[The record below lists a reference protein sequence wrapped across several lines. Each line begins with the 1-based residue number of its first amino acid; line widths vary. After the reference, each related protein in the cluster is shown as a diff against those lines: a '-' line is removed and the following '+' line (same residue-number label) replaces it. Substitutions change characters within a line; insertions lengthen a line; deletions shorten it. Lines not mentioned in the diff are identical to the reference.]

1 MTDFRWGMLLGGFL
15 VALGAA
21 AVQVAGAQQTA
32 PNVIPGCIYNAT
44 PPTLTDRQSTV
55 LQCDVN
61 GKLKVT
67 TS

>member
-1 MTDFRWGMLLGGFL
+1 MKQVLWM
-15 VALGAA
+15 ALGAA
-21 AVQVAGAQQTA
+21 IAAAIGVATAQQTS
-32 PNVIPGCIYNAT
+32 PNVIPGCIYNSS
-44 PPTLTDRQSTV
+44 PPTLTNGQSTV

>member
-1 MTDFRWGMLLGGFL
+1 MKQILWMG
-15 VALGAA
+15 LGALISA
-21 AVQVAGAQQTA
+21 AIGAAIAQSPQG
-32 PNVIPGCIYNAT
+32 PNVIPGCVYNAT
-44 PPTLTDRQSTV
+44 PPTLSDKQQTT

>member
-1 MTDFRWGMLLGGFL
+1 MKQMLWM
-15 VALGAA
+15 ALGALICA
-21 AVQVAGAQQTA
+21 AVGAAIAQSPQG
-32 PNVIPGCIYNAT
+32 PNVIPGCVYNAT
-44 PPTLTDRQSTV
+44 PPTLSDKQQTT

>member
-1 MTDFRWGMLLGGFL
+1 MTNLQAFIIAVGIAIGGI
-15 VALGAA
+15 GYSM
-21 AVQVAGAQQTA
+21 AQQTS
-32 PNVIPGCIYNAT
+32 PNVLPGCIYNAT
-44 PPTLTDRQSTV
+44 PPTLSDKQSAP

>member
-1 MTDFRWGMLLGGFL
+1 MKQILWM
-15 VALGAA
+15 ALGAIIA
-21 AVQVAGAQQTA
+21 AAIGAAIAQSPQG
-32 PNVIPGCIYNAT
+32 PNVIPGCVYNAT
-44 PPTLTDRQSTV
+44 PPTLSDRQQTT